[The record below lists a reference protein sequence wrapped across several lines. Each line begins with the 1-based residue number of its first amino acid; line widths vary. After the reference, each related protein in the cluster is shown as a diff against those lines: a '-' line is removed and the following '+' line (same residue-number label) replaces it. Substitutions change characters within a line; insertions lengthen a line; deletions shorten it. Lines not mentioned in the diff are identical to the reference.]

1 MRFAASLARHIPDTA
16 LAKGIKRYLQIRV
29 NDVPKELGDSEWS
42 SIYEPPSSSENIT
55 ATFLWNQLGSPDTK
69 LRWRAAHAVIRNAE
83 FGNLN
88 VIEKLIEKFDK
99 TDASPFHSPDLPF
112 YYHHARLWLL
122 ISLSKIA
129 TETPLV
135 LAPISEKIIRLSEL
149 AGDHCLQKFYAVN
162 TLQKIKDSALSFSYS
177 HELEEQKKLITP
189 IGTIEREVGSY
200 PRADSY
206 MGRPD
211 DVPEPELEFYFDYDF
226 KKYKINGLG
235 SRFGIHTWQV
245 ADDMKNIIAGW
256 EKNVNRSYE
265 CPRNISSEERLYDEQ
280 QPYGYYL
287 GYHALF
293 VAAGRYVKAHPII
306 KVWSDDTWEEWLKQY
321 TLSGSWLSDS
331 IDYFPPSMP
340 ASGINLEVYGET
352 PTLKER
358 KSLAAQISNQHPL
371 SDADEITVSGNW
383 SDKEG
388 ISYRVSSALIEP
400 LKVRGLAYALMAQS
414 PWHNYLPIKDDDF
427 HDLWSRRGLENPL
440 SPLMGRYQDES
451 TRMDEYDPY
460 GIDDANEWIQPH
472 EDIIQDLELTFSNAD
487 GKKWITQ
494 DNTVVFSSRIWGATF
509 GRGRHDTQKR
519 KRLEMF
525 PRWSEVLTSEK
536 KKVSNCLDQS

>member
-1 MRFAASLARHIPDTA
+1 
-16 LAKGIKRYLQIRV
+16 
-29 NDVPKELGDSEWS
+29 
-42 SIYEPPSSSENIT
+42 
-55 ATFLWNQLGSPDTK
+55 
-69 LRWRAAHAVIRNAE
+69 
-83 FGNLN
+83 
-88 VIEKLIEKFDK
+88 
-99 TDASPFHSPDLPF
+99 
-112 YYHHARLWLL
+112 
-122 ISLSKIA
+122 
-129 TETPLV
+129 
-135 LAPISEKIIRLSEL
+135 
-149 AGDHCLQKFYAVN
+149 
-162 TLQKIKDSALSFSYS
+162 
-177 HELEEQKKLITP
+177 
-189 IGTIEREVGSY
+189 
-200 PRADSY
+200 

-245 ADDMKNIIAGW
+245 TDDMKNIIAGW
-256 EKNVNRSYE
+256 EKNVNRFYE
-265 CPRNISSEERLYDEQ
+265 CPRNISFRERLYDEL

-340 ASGINLEVYGET
+340 ASGVNLEDDGET

-371 SDADEITVSGNW
+371 SDVDEITVSGNW

-400 LKVRGLAYALMAQS
+400 SKVRGLAYALMAQS

-427 HDLWSRRGLENPL
+427 HDLWSRRGLGNPL
-440 SPLMGRYQDES
+440 SPLIGGYRDEN

-472 EDIIQDLELTFSNAD
+472 EDIIKDLELTFSNAD

-494 DNTVVFSSRIWGATF
+494 DNTLVFSSRIWGATF
-509 GRGRHDTQKR
+509 GHGRHRYSKKGSDLKCSRDGLKSLLQKR
-519 KRLEMF
+519 KKSLI
-525 PRWSEVLTSEK
+525 VLVKAEK
-536 KKVSNCLDQS
+536 YHEHKETDHKFINKSVVVIMSANGEIRAVQKLPKVIKDAAEKMQPHRRCDLMDCYNIVKQHL